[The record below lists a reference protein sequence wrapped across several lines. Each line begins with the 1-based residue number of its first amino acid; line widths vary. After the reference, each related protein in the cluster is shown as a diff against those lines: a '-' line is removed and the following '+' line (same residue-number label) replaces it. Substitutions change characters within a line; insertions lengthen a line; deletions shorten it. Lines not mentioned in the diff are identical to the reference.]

1 MKLFTKEILNK
12 LPKIGETGELEA
24 KDVKVPLKLFNPA
37 GAGTWYITE
46 YSPEDDLAFGFANL
60 GDPEMAELGY
70 ISIKELSDYRSKPF
84 GLGIERDMHFGFDHT
99 LEEVMNTVKEG
110 GHI

>member
-12 LPKIGETGELEA
+12 LPPLYTNSEKSMEET
-24 KDVKVPLKLFNPA
+24 KVILKLFNPC

-46 YSPEDDLAFGFANL
+46 YDPEEKLAFGFANL
-60 GDPEMAELGY
+60 GDSECAELGY
-70 ISIKELSDYRSKPF
+70 VSIQELEDFRGPL
-84 GLGIERDMHFGFDHT
+84 GLGIERDMHFGYEHT
-99 LEEVMNTVKEG
+99 LKEVFDTIKAG

>member
-1 MKLFTKEILNK
+1 MKLITKEILSK
-12 LPKIGETGELEA
+12 LPPLYTNSEKSMEEI
-24 KDVKVPLKLFNPA
+24 KVPLKLFNPA

-46 YSPEDDLAFGFANL
+46 YDPEEKLAFGFVNL

-70 ISIKELSDYRSKPF
+70 VSILELENYRGPF
-84 GLGIERDMHFGFDHT
+84 GLGIERDMHFGYEHT
-99 LEEVMNTVKEG
+99 LKEVFDTVKSG

>member
-12 LPKIGETGELEA
+12 LPALYANSEKGMAET
-24 KDVKVPLKLFNPA
+24 KVIVKLFNPA

-46 YSPEDDLAFGFANL
+46 YDPETKIAFGFVNL

-70 ISIKELSDYRSKPF
+70 ISIQELEDLRLPF
-84 GLGIERDMHFGFDHT
+84 GLGIERDINFGFDHT
-99 LEEVMNTVKEG
+99 LKEVYDIVKGG

>member
-12 LPKIGETGELEA
+12 LPKLYANENKSMEETR
-24 KDVKVPLKLFNPA
+24 VILKLFNPC

-46 YSPEDDLAFGFANL
+46 YDPGYKLAFGFTDL

-70 ISIKELSDYRSKPF
+70 VSIQELENYRGPL
-84 GLGIERDMHFGFDHT
+84 GLGIERDMHFGYEHT
-99 LEEVMNTVKEG
+99 LAEVMDAVKSG

>member
-46 YSPEDDLAFGFANL
+46 YDPEEKLAFGFVNL

-70 ISIKELSDYRSKPF
+70 VSIQELEELKLPF
-84 GLGIERDMHFGFDHT
+84 GLGVERDMWFGFDHT
-99 LEEVMNTVKEG
+99 LEEVMNTVKQG

>member
-12 LPKIGETGELEA
+12 LPTIGSTSEKSMEE
-24 KDVKVPLKLFNPA
+24 VKVPLKLFNPA

-46 YSPEDDLAFGFANL
+46 YDPEEKLAFGFANL

-70 ISIKELSDYRSKPF
+70 VSIEELESLRLPF
-84 GLGIERDMHFGFDHT
+84 GLGIERDMHFGFKHT
-99 LEEVMNTVKEG
+99 LKEVYDTVKGG
-110 GHI
+110 GHL

>member
-1 MKLFTKEILNK
+1 MKLITKEILSK
-12 LPKIGETGELEA
+12 LPPLYTNSEKSMEEI
-24 KDVKVPLKLFNPA
+24 KVPLKLFNPA

-46 YSPEDDLAFGFANL
+46 YDPEEKLAFGFVNL

-70 ISIKELSDYRSKPF
+70 VSILELGNYRGPF
-84 GLGIERDMHFGFDHT
+84 GLGIERDMHFGYEHT
-99 LEEVMNTVKEG
+99 LKEVFDTVKSG

>member
-1 MKLFTKEILNK
+1 MKIFTKEVLAK
-12 LPKIGETGELEA
+12 LPALGTNAEKSMEE
-24 KDVKVPLKLFNPA
+24 VKVPLKLFNPA

-46 YSPEDDLAFGFANL
+46 YDPEEELAFGFVNL

-70 ISIKELSDYRSKPF
+70 IYVPELLQLKLPF
-84 GLGIERDMHFGFDHT
+84 GLSIERDRHFGNHT
-99 LEEVMNTVKEG
+99 LKEVFDTVKSG

>member
-1 MKLFTKEILNK
+1 MKLITKEIASK
-12 LPKIGETGELEA
+12 LPPLYTNSEKSMEET
-24 KDVKVPLKLFNPA
+24 KVILKLFNPA

-46 YSPEDDLAFGFANL
+46 YDPEQKLAFGFANL

-70 ISIKELSDYRSKPF
+70 VSILELEQYQGPL
-84 GLGIERDMHFGFDHT
+84 GLGIERDMHFGFEHT
-99 LEEVMNTVKEG
+99 LKEVFDTVKSG